1 VPRVLCI
8 GVKLSPHSAEAASG
22 RCPHS
27 RHDSIQSSAFGNM
40 TALSSSLPYSRYYR
54 SNSLS
59 DHRPA
64 YATTP
69 NLSTKLRSTSV
80 NDSLLSTSH
89 YRRIISHVIGCLIFT
104 TYEGR
109 DACSIGAQAL
119 CTEYNCRTSTKS
131 SLVSVPEAGSKGRHE
146 VFTNRP
152 WSTAPTKRWFALA
165 SGIVRLATWLSA
177 CPAFGLCACNARQVL
192 GTTDQSLLPPLPFL
206 WTTDAEL
213 LDGDLRIRHR
223 LTENLS
229 ACDDKKC

>member
-1 VPRVLCI
+1 
-8 GVKLSPHSAEAASG
+8 
-22 RCPHS
+22 
-27 RHDSIQSSAFGNM
+27 M

-69 NLSTKLRSTSV
+69 NLSTKLRSTFV

-89 YRRIISHVIGCLIFT
+89 YRRIISHVIGCLIFA

-119 CTEYNCRTSTKS
+119 CTGYNCRTFTKS

-146 VFTNRP
+146 VLTNRP
-152 WSTAPTKRWFALA
+152 WSTPTGGLRLLPEL
-165 SGIVRLATWLSA
+165 SGLPRGYLHAQRLGFVHAMHVKYFL
-177 CPAFGLCACNARQVL
+177 R
-192 GTTDQSLLPPLPFL
+192 TTDQSLLPPLPFL

-223 LTENLS
+223 LTESLS
-229 ACDDKKC
+229 ACDNKKC

>member
-1 VPRVLCI
+1 LCI

-22 RCPHS
+22 RCLLT
-27 RHDSIQSSAFGNM
+27 HDSNQSSAFGNM

-80 NDSLLSTSH
+80 NDSLLSTSR
-89 YRRIISHVIGCLIFT
+89 YRRIISHVIGCLIFA

-119 CTEYNCRTSTKS
+119 CTEYNCRTFTK
-131 SLVSVPEAGSKGRHE
+131 LVSCLRAGSRFKGSPRGPDKSTTVHGTDQN
-146 VFTNRP
+146 VACACFRDCQACHVVICMPSVWASCMQCTSSTSYHRSILAADVAVSLDDRFRSTRWRP
-152 WSTAPTKRWFALA
+152 WDQISSDRNL
-165 SGIVRLATWLSA
+165 I
-177 CPAFGLCACNARQVL
+177 GLQR
-192 GTTDQSLLPPLPFL
+192 
-206 WTTDAEL
+206 
-213 LDGDLRIRHR
+213 
-223 LTENLS
+223 
-229 ACDDKKC
+229 